1 MLFDWGTRLLAI
13 LALLTILSGLL
24 ILALPDTLEGREV
37 IEIDQTHSLKVADLV
52 GVALV
57 GVGAV
62 MTWAVVF
69 AWQHKRIRR

>member
-24 ILALPDTLEGREV
+24 ILALPDTLEGREI

-52 GVALV
+52 GAALV

-69 AWQHKRIRR
+69 AWQHRRIQ